1 MTARAGSMPEKNRQ
15 HARCG
20 NGWTLLQTKTNEINP
35 ASAHLITNQQTLDQL
50 VERLSRETV
59 LAFDLEADSL
69 HHYTEKVCLIQVSTE
84 SETCLIDPLAKLDV
98 RALAPIF
105 SNPDIKKI
113 FHGADYDMR
122 SLYRDFG
129 IEVVNLFD
137 TMIASQFLGES
148 EFGLAALLKKRFGV
162 DLDKRF
168 QKADWSKRPLSQEM
182 MEYAMKD
189 TSLLIPLYRQL
200 EAELK
205 TKGRLAWVEEESE
218 LVAGVRAASREGELM
233 CLRFKGANKMKPREL
248 AVLEELLR
256 FRDEKAKAA
265 DVPPFRIL
273 SNDLIRELA
282 EKQPRS
288 NFELVG
294 IHTMSS
300 KLIERLGRGLL
311 QAIATGLAV
320 PQDKLPQVQSHRRP
334 VLDKL
339 QDERV
344 KKLKVWRESKSAQLG
359 LGIGLVANNTL
370 LEALAEP
377 GSPQLALLKRWQR
390 EAFGDELASL
400 IA

>member
-1 MTARAGSMPEKNRQ
+1 MRKWMELLHNDTNGS
-15 HARCG
+15 
-20 NGWTLLQTKTNEINP
+20 NP
-35 ASAHLITNQQTLDQL
+35 AAAHLITDQEKLDQL
-50 VERLSRETV
+50 VERLSQETV

-69 HHYTEKVCLIQVSTE
+69 HHYTEKVCLIQVSSA
-84 SETCLIDPLAKLDV
+84 SETRLIDPLASLDV
-98 RALAPIF
+98 KALAPIF
-105 SNPDIKKI
+105 ANPDIKKI

-129 IEVVNLFD
+129 IEVANLFD

-162 DLDKRF
+162 ELDKRY
-168 QKADWSKRPLSQEM
+168 QKADWSKRPFSPEM

-189 TSLLIPLYRQL
+189 TSLLIELYGQL
-200 EAELK
+200 ESELK
-205 TKGRLAWVEEESE
+205 AKGRLDWVEEESE
-218 LVAGVRAASREGELM
+218 LVAGVRSACREGELM
-233 CLRFKGANKMKPREL
+233 CLRFKGANKMKSREL

-256 FRDEKAKAA
+256 FRDEKARHA

-273 SNDLIRELA
+273 GNDLLRELA

-311 QAIATGLAV
+311 QAVAAGLAV
-320 PQDKLPQVQSHRRP
+320 PQDKLPQMLSGRRP
-334 VLDKL
+334 ILDRL

-344 KKLKVWRESKSAQLG
+344 KMLKVWREAKSAQLG
-359 LGIGLVANNTL
+359 LGVGLVANNTL

-377 GSPQLALLKRWQR
+377 GSPQLTLLKRWQR
-390 EAFGDELASL
+390 EAFGDELAAL
-400 IA
+400 IS

>member
-1 MTARAGSMPEKNRQ
+1 MVTDQK
-15 HARCG
+15 
-20 NGWTLLQTKTNEINP
+20 
-35 ASAHLITNQQTLDQL
+35 TLDQL
-50 VERLSRETV
+50 VERLSLESV

-69 HHYTEKVCLIQVSTE
+69 HHYTEKVCLIQVSSE
-84 SETCLIDPLAKLDV
+84 SETRLIDPLASLDV

-105 SNPDIKKI
+105 ANPAIKKI

-129 IEVVNLFD
+129 IEVANLFD

-162 DLDKRF
+162 ELDKRY
-168 QKADWSKRPLSQEM
+168 QKADWSKRPISPEM

-189 TSLLIPLYRQL
+189 TSLLIELYRQL
-200 EAELK
+200 ESELK
-205 TKGRLAWVEEESE
+205 VKGRLAWVEEESE

-256 FRDEKAKAA
+256 FRDEKARSA

-273 SNDLIRELA
+273 SNDLLRELA

-311 QAIATGLAV
+311 LAVAAGLAV
-320 PQDKLPQVQSHRRP
+320 PQEKLPQMQSGRRP
-334 VLDKL
+334 VLDRL

-344 KKLKVWRESKSAQLG
+344 KKLKVWREAKSAQLG

-377 GSPQLALLKRWQR
+377 GSSQLSLLKRWQQ
-390 EAFGDELASL
+390 EAFGDELAGL

>member
-1 MTARAGSMPEKNRQ
+1 MNKN
-15 HARCG
+15 
-20 NGWTLLQTKTNEINP
+20 NGTNP
-35 ASAHLITNQQTLDQL
+35 AAAHLVTDQQTLNEL
-50 VERLSRETV
+50 VERLSLESV

-69 HHYTEKVCLIQVSTE
+69 HHYTEKVCLIQVSSE
-84 SETCLIDPLAKLDV
+84 SETRLIDPLAPLDV
-98 RALAPIF
+98 KSLAPIF
-105 SNPDIKKI
+105 ANPDIKKI

-129 IEVVNLFD
+129 IEVANLFD

-162 DLDKRF
+162 ELDKRY
-168 QKADWSKRPLSQEM
+168 QKADWSKRPFSQEM

-189 TSLLIPLYRQL
+189 TSLLIELYRQL
-200 EAELK
+200 ESELRF
-205 TKGRLAWVEEESE
+205 KGRLAWVEEESE
-218 LVAGVRAASREGELM
+218 LVAGVRSASREGELM
-233 CLRFKGANKMKPREL
+233 CLRFKGANKMKQREL

-256 FRDEKAKAA
+256 FRDEKARSA

-273 SNDLIRELA
+273 SNDLLRELA

-311 QAIATGLAV
+311 QAVAAGLAL
-320 PQDKLPQVQSHRRP
+320 PQDRLPQMQSGRRP
-334 VLDKL
+334 VLDRL

-344 KKLKVWRESKSAQLG
+344 KRLKVWREAKSAQLG

-377 GSPQLALLKRWQR
+377 GSPQTALLKRWQR
-390 EAFGDELASL
+390 EAFGDELAAL
-400 IA
+400 IV

>member
-1 MTARAGSMPEKNRQ
+1 MQKN
-15 HARCG
+15 
-20 NGWTLLQTKTNEINP
+20 TNVTNP
-35 ASAHLITNQQTLDQL
+35 AAAHLITDQKSLDEL

-69 HHYTEKVCLIQVSTE
+69 HHYTEKVCLIQVSSA
-84 SETCLIDPLAKLDV
+84 SEDRLIDPLAPIDV
-98 RALAPIF
+98 RVLAPIF
-105 SNPDIKKI
+105 ANPAIKKI

-137 TMIASQFLGES
+137 TMVASQFLGES

-162 DLDKRF
+162 ELDKRY
-168 QKADWSKRPLSQEM
+168 QKADWSKRPFSQEM
-182 MEYAMKD
+182 LEYAMKD
-189 TSLLIPLYRQL
+189 TSLLIELYCQL
-200 EAELK
+200 ESELRQ
-205 TKGRLAWVEEESE
+205 KGRLAWVEEESE
-218 LVAGVRAASREGELM
+218 LVAGVRSASREGELM
-233 CLRFKGANKMKPREL
+233 CLRFKSANKMKPREL

-256 FRDEKAKAA
+256 FRDEKARLA

-273 SNDLIRELA
+273 SNDLLRELA

-311 QAIATGLAV
+311 QAVAAGLAT
-320 PQDKLPQVQSHRRP
+320 PQDKLPQMQSGRRP
-334 VLDKL
+334 VLDRV

-344 KKLKVWRESKSAQLG
+344 KRLKVWREAKSAQLG

-377 GSPQLALLKRWQR
+377 GSPQATLLKRWQR

-400 IA
+400 IS

>member
-1 MTARAGSMPEKNRQ
+1 MQ
-15 HARCG
+15 I
-20 NGWTLLQTKTNEINP
+20 KTNGVNP
-35 ASAHLITNQQTLDQL
+35 ASAHLVTNQETLDKL
-50 VERLSRETV
+50 VERLSKESV

-69 HHYTEKVCLIQVSTE
+69 HHYTEKVCLIQVSSAE
-84 SETCLIDPLAKLDV
+84 ETRLIDPLAPLDV

-105 SNPDIKKI
+105 ANPAIKKI

-162 DLDKRF
+162 ELDKRY
-168 QKADWSKRPLSQEM
+168 QKADWSKRPISQEM

-189 TSLLIPLYRQL
+189 TSLLIELYRQL

-205 TKGRLAWVEEESE
+205 VKGRLAWVEEESE
-218 LVAGVRAASREGELM
+218 LVAGVRYASREGELM
-233 CLRFKGANKMKPREL
+233 CLRFKGSNKMKPREL

-256 FRDEKAKAA
+256 FRDEKARAA

-273 SNDLIRELA
+273 SNDLLRELA

-300 KLIERLGRGLL
+300 KLVERLGRGLL
-311 QAIATGLAV
+311 QAVAAGLAL
-320 PQDKLPQVQSHRRP
+320 PQDKLPQVQSGRRP
-334 VLDKL
+334 MLDRL
-339 QDERV
+339 HDERV
-344 KKLKVWRESKSAQLG
+344 KKLKSWRESKASQLG
-359 LGIGLVANNTL
+359 LGVGLVANNTL
-370 LEALAEP
+370 LEALADP
-377 GSPQLALLKRWQR
+377 GTQQLSLLKRWQR
-390 EAFGDELASL
+390 EAFGDELAEL
-400 IA
+400 LAQ

>member
-1 MTARAGSMPEKNRQ
+1 MQNR
-15 HARCG
+15 HKA
-20 NGWTLLQTKTNEINP
+20 TNP
-35 ASAHLITNQQTLDQL
+35 AAAYLITDQKTLDEL
-50 VERLSRETV
+50 VERLAKETV

-69 HHYTEKVCLIQVSTE
+69 HHYTEKVCLIQVS
-84 SETCLIDPLAKLDV
+84 SEQENRLIDPLADLDV
-98 RALAPIF
+98 RVLAPIF
-105 SNPDIKKI
+105 ANPAIKKI

-162 DLDKRF
+162 ELDKRY
-168 QKADWSKRPLSQEM
+168 QKADWSKRPFSPEM
-182 MEYAMKD
+182 LEYAMKD

-200 EAELK
+200 EQELVG
-205 TKGRLAWVEEESE
+205 KGRLTWVEEESE
-218 LVAGVRAASREGELM
+218 LVAGVRSPSREGELM

-248 AVLEELLR
+248 AVLEELLK
-256 FRDEKAKAA
+256 FRDEKARTA

-273 SNDLIRELA
+273 SNDLLRELA
-282 EKQPRS
+282 EKQPRN

-294 IHTMSS
+294 IHSMSS

-311 QAIATGLAV
+311 QAVAAGLAV
-320 PQDKLPQVQSHRRP
+320 PQDKLPQVQQSRRP
-334 VLDKL
+334 VLDRI
-339 QDERV
+339 QDEKV
-344 KKLKVWRESKSAQLG
+344 KRLKVWREAKSAQLG
-359 LGIGLVANNTL
+359 LGVGLVANNTL

-377 GSPQLALLKRWQR
+377 GSSQNALLKRWQR
-390 EAFGDELASL
+390 EAFGDELAAL

>member
-1 MTARAGSMPEKNRQ
+1 MQNR
-15 HARCG
+15 HKA
-20 NGWTLLQTKTNEINP
+20 TNP
-35 ASAHLITNQQTLDQL
+35 AAAYLITDQKTLDEL
-50 VERLSRETV
+50 VERLAKETV

-69 HHYTEKVCLIQVSTE
+69 HHYTEKVCLIQVS
-84 SETCLIDPLAKLDV
+84 SEQENRLIDPLADLDV
-98 RALAPIF
+98 RVLAPIF
-105 SNPDIKKI
+105 ANPAIKKI

-162 DLDKRF
+162 ELDKRY
-168 QKADWSKRPLSQEM
+168 QKADWSKRPFSPEM
-182 MEYAMKD
+182 LEYAMKD

-200 EAELK
+200 EQELVG
-205 TKGRLAWVEEESE
+205 KGRLTWVEEESE
-218 LVAGVRAASREGELM
+218 LVAGVRSPSREGELM

-248 AVLEELLR
+248 AVLEELLK
-256 FRDEKAKAA
+256 FRDEKARTA

-273 SNDLIRELA
+273 SNDLLRELA
-282 EKQPRS
+282 EKQPRN

-294 IHTMSS
+294 IHSMSS

-311 QAIATGLAV
+311 QAVAAGLAV
-320 PQDKLPQVQSHRRP
+320 PQDKLPQVQQSRRP
-334 VLDKL
+334 VLDRI
-339 QDERV
+339 QDEKV
-344 KKLKVWRESKSAQLG
+344 KRLKVWREAKSAQLG
-359 LGIGLVANNTL
+359 LGVGLVANNTL

-377 GSPQLALLKRWQR
+377 GSSQNALLKRWQR

-400 IA
+400 IS

>member
-1 MTARAGSMPEKNRQ
+1 MLKQTEGQSPTA
-15 HARCG
+15 
-20 NGWTLLQTKTNEINP
+20 
-35 ASAHLITNQQTLDQL
+35 AHLVTDQHTLNLL
-50 VERLSRETV
+50 VERLAKESV

-69 HHYTEKVCLIQVSTE
+69 HHYTEKVCLIQVSSP
-84 SETCLIDPLAKLDV
+84 SETRLIDPLAPLDV
-98 RALAPIF
+98 RVLAPIF
-105 SNPDIKKI
+105 ANPEIKKV

-162 DLDKRF
+162 ELDKRY
-168 QKADWSKRPLSQEM
+168 QKADWSKRPLSSEM

-189 TSLLIPLYRQL
+189 TSLLIELYRQL
-200 EAELK
+200 EAELVA
-205 TKGRLAWVEEESE
+205 KGRLAWVEEESE
-218 LVAGVRAASREGELM
+218 LVAKVRYASREGELM
-233 CLRFKGANKMKPREL
+233 CLRFKGANKMKSREL

-256 FRDEKAKAA
+256 FRDEKAKSA

-273 SNDLIRELA
+273 SNDLLRELA

-300 KLIERLGRGLL
+300 KLIERLGRGIL
-311 QAIATGLAV
+311 QAVASGLAL
-320 PQDKLPQVQSHRRP
+320 PADKLPQSQPGRRP
-334 VLDKL
+334 MLDRS
-339 QDERV
+339 QEDRV
-344 KKLKVWRESKSAQLG
+344 KKLKVWREGKAAQLG
-359 LGIGLVANNTL
+359 LGVGLVANNAL

-377 GSPQLALLKRWQR
+377 DSPQLALLKRWQR
-390 EAFGDELASL
+390 EAFGDELAGL
-400 IA
+400 LV

>member
-1 MTARAGSMPEKNRQ
+1 MQIKL
-15 HARCG
+15 
-20 NGWTLLQTKTNEINP
+20 NGVNP
-35 ASAHLITNQQTLDQL
+35 ASAHLVTNQETLDKL
-50 VERLSRETV
+50 VERLSQESV

-69 HHYTEKVCLIQVSTE
+69 HHYTEKVCLIQVSSE
-84 SETCLIDPLAKLDV
+84 SETRLVDPLAPLDV
-98 RALAPIF
+98 KTLAPIF
-105 SNPDIKKI
+105 ANPAIKKI

-162 DLDKRF
+162 ELDKRY

-189 TSLLIPLYRQL
+189 TSLLIELYRQL

-205 TKGRLAWVEEESE
+205 VKGRLSWVEEESE
-218 LVAGVRAASREGELM
+218 LVAGVRSASREGELM

-256 FRDEKAKAA
+256 FRDEKARAA

-273 SNDLIRELA
+273 SNDLLRELA

-311 QAIATGLAV
+311 QAIDTGLA
-320 PQDKLPQVQSHRRP
+320 LPQVQSGRRP
-334 VLDKL
+334 VPDRL

-344 KKLKVWRESKSAQLG
+344 KRLKVWREAKSAQLG
-359 LGIGLVANNTL
+359 LGVGLVANNTL

-377 GSPQLALLKRWQR
+377 GPPQLSLLKRWQR
-390 EAFGDELASL
+390 EAFGDELAAL

>member
-1 MTARAGSMPEKNRQ
+1 LLKQTEGQRPTA
-15 HARCG
+15 
-20 NGWTLLQTKTNEINP
+20 
-35 ASAHLITNQQTLDQL
+35 AHLVTDQHTLNLL
-50 VERLSRETV
+50 VERLAKESV

-69 HHYTEKVCLIQVSTE
+69 HHYTEKVCLIQVSSP
-84 SETCLIDPLAKLDV
+84 SETRLIDPLASLDV
-98 RALAPIF
+98 KVLAPIF
-105 SNPDIKKI
+105 ANPEIKKV

-162 DLDKRF
+162 ELDKRY
-168 QKADWSKRPLSQEM
+168 QKADWSKRPLSTEM

-189 TSLLIPLYRQL
+189 TSLLIELYRQL
-200 EAELK
+200 EAELIA
-205 TKGRLAWVEEESE
+205 KGRLPWVEEESE
-218 LVAGVRAASREGELM
+218 LVARVRYASREGELM

-256 FRDEKAKAA
+256 FRDEKAKSA

-273 SNDLIRELA
+273 SNDLLRELA

-300 KLIERLGRGLL
+300 KLIERLGRGIL
-311 QAIATGLAV
+311 QAVASGLAL
-320 PQDKLPQVQSHRRP
+320 PADKLPQAQPGRRP
-334 VLDKL
+334 MLDRSL
-339 QDERV
+339 EDRV
-344 KKLKVWRESKSAQLG
+344 KKLKLWREGKAAQLG
-359 LGIGLVANNTL
+359 LGVGLVANNAL

-377 GSPQLALLKRWQR
+377 DSAQLALLKRWQR
-390 EAFGDELASL
+390 EAFGDELAAL
-400 IA
+400 LA

>member
-1 MTARAGSMPEKNRQ
+1 MQKRMELLSNKN
-15 HARCG
+15 
-20 NGWTLLQTKTNEINP
+20 TVTTP
-35 ASAHLITNQQTLDQL
+35 AAAYLITDQKSLDEL
-50 VERLSRETV
+50 VERLSRESV

-69 HHYTEKVCLIQVSTE
+69 HHYTEKVCLIQVSSE
-84 SETCLIDPLAKLDV
+84 SENRLIDPLAPLDV

-105 SNPDIKKI
+105 ANPAIKKI

-162 DLDKRF
+162 ELDKRY
-168 QKADWSKRPLSQEM
+168 QKADWSKRPFSQEM
-182 MEYAMKD
+182 LEYAMKD
-189 TSLLIPLYRQL
+189 TSLLIELYGQL
-200 EAELK
+200 ESELRL
-205 TKGRLAWVEEESE
+205 KGRLAWVEEESE
-218 LVAGVRAASREGELM
+218 LVAGVRSPCREGELM
-233 CLRFKGANKMKPREL
+233 CLRFKGANKMKSREL

-256 FRDEKAKAA
+256 FRDEKARLA

-273 SNDLIRELA
+273 SNDLLRELA

-311 QAIATGLAV
+311 QAVAAGLAT
-320 PQDKLPQVQSHRRP
+320 PQDKLPQMQPGRRP
-334 VLDKL
+334 VLDKV

-344 KKLKVWRESKSAQLG
+344 KRLKIWREAKSAQLG

-377 GSPQLALLKRWQR
+377 GSAQMALLKRWQR
-390 EAFGDELASL
+390 EAFGEELVAL
-400 IA
+400 IS

>member
-1 MTARAGSMPEKNRQ
+1 MQNK
-15 HARCG
+15 
-20 NGWTLLQTKTNEINP
+20 TKGTTP
-35 ASAHLITNQQTLDQL
+35 AAAHLVTDQITLDEL
-50 VERLSRETV
+50 VERLSRESV

-69 HHYTEKVCLIQVSTE
+69 HHYTEKVCLIQVSSE
-84 SETCLIDPLAKLDV
+84 SETRLIDPLAPIDAK
-98 RALAPIF
+98 ALAPIF
-105 SNPDIKKI
+105 ANPAIKKI

-162 DLDKRF
+162 ELDKRY
-168 QKADWSKRPLSQEM
+168 QKADWSKRPLSPEM

-189 TSLLIPLYRQL
+189 TSLLIELYGQL
-200 EAELK
+200 ESELRV
-205 TKGRLAWVEEESE
+205 KGRLAWVEEESE
-218 LVAGVRAASREGELM
+218 LVAGVRSASREGELM
-233 CLRFKGANKMKPREL
+233 CLRFKGANKMRPREL

-256 FRDEKAKAA
+256 FRDEKARAA

-273 SNDLIRELA
+273 SNDLLRELA
-282 EKQPRS
+282 EKQPRT

-311 QAIATGLAV
+311 AAVAAGLAV
-320 PQDKLPQVQSHRRP
+320 PQDKLPQAQSGRRP
-334 VLDKL
+334 VLDRAL
-339 QDERV
+339 EERV
-344 KKLKVWRESKSAQLG
+344 KRLKVWREAKSAQLG
-359 LGIGLVANNTL
+359 LGVGLVANNTL

-377 GSPQLALLKRWQR
+377 GSPQTALLKRWQR
-390 EAFGDELASL
+390 EAFGDELGTL
-400 IA
+400 IS

>member
-1 MTARAGSMPEKNRQ
+1 M
-15 HARCG
+15 
-20 NGWTLLQTKTNEINP
+20 QTNINASKP
-35 ASAHLITNQQTLDQL
+35 AEAHLVTDQETLNQL
-50 VERLSRETV
+50 VERLSLESV

-69 HHYTEKVCLIQVSTE
+69 HHYTEKVCLIQVSSA
-84 SETCLIDPLAKLDV
+84 SETRLIDPLASLDV
-98 RALAPIF
+98 KALAPIF
-105 SNPDIKKI
+105 ANPAIKKI

-162 DLDKRF
+162 ELDKRY
-168 QKADWSKRPLSQEM
+168 QKADWSKRPFSQEM

-189 TSLLIPLYRQL
+189 TSLLIELHGQL

-205 TKGRLAWVEEESE
+205 VKGRLAWVEEESE
-218 LVAGVRAASREGELM
+218 LVAGVRSASREGELM

-256 FRDEKAKAA
+256 FRDEKARSA

-273 SNDLIRELA
+273 SNDLLRELA

-311 QAIATGLAV
+311 LAVAAGLAV
-320 PQDKLPQVQSHRRP
+320 PQDKLPQAQSGRRP
-334 VLDKL
+334 LLDRL

-344 KKLKVWRESKSAQLG
+344 KRLKVWRESKSAQLG

-377 GSPQLALLKRWQR
+377 GTPQLALLKRWQR
-390 EAFGDELASL
+390 EAFGEELAGVV
-400 IA
+400 ACEG

>member
-1 MTARAGSMPEKNRQ
+1 
-15 HARCG
+15 
-20 NGWTLLQTKTNEINP
+20 LQNKHKATNP
-35 ASAHLITNQQTLDQL
+35 AAAHLVTDQKTLDEL
-50 VERLSRETV
+50 VERLSKESV

-69 HHYTEKVCLIQVSTE
+69 HHYTEKVCLIQVSSE
-84 SETCLIDPLAKLDV
+84 SENRLIDPLAPIDV
-98 RALAPIF
+98 RVLAPIF
-105 SNPDIKKI
+105 ANPAIKKI

-162 DLDKRF
+162 ELDKRY
-168 QKADWSKRPLSQEM
+168 QKADWSKRPFSQEM
-182 MEYAMKD
+182 LEYAMKD
-189 TSLLIPLYRQL
+189 TSLLIELYRQL
-200 EAELK
+200 EAELLA
-205 TKGRLAWVEEESE
+205 KGRLAWVEEESE
-218 LVAGVRAASREGELM
+218 LVAGVRSPSREGELM

-248 AVLEELLR
+248 AVLEELLK
-256 FRDEKAKAA
+256 FRDEKARIA

-273 SNDLIRELA
+273 SNDLLRELA

-311 QAIATGLAV
+311 QAIANGLAV
-320 PQDKLPQVQSHRRP
+320 PQERLPQVQSSRRP
-334 VLDKL
+334 VLDRL
-339 QDERV
+339 LDEKV
-344 KKLKVWRESKSAQLG
+344 KRLKIWREAKSAQLG
-359 LGIGLVANNTL
+359 LGVGLVANNTL

-377 GSPQLALLKRWQR
+377 GSSQDALLKRWQR

-400 IA
+400 IS

>member
-1 MTARAGSMPEKNRQ
+1 M
-15 HARCG
+15 
-20 NGWTLLQTKTNEINP
+20 KTNGRHNP
-35 ASAHLITNQQTLDQL
+35 ASDLLVTDQSTLNQL
-50 VERLSRETV
+50 VERLSQETV

-69 HHYTEKVCLIQVSTE
+69 HHYAEKVCLIQVSST
-84 SETCLIDPLAKLDV
+84 SETRLIDPLASLDV

-105 SNPDIKKI
+105 ANPAIKKI

-129 IEVVNLFD
+129 IEVVNMFD

-162 DLDKRF
+162 ELDKRY
-168 QKADWSKRPLSQEM
+168 QKADWSKRPLSREM

-189 TSLLIPLYRQL
+189 TSLLIELYRQL
-200 EAELK
+200 ESELK
-205 TKGRLAWVEEESE
+205 AKGRLAWVEEESE
-218 LVAGVRAASREGELM
+218 LVAGVRYASREGELM

-265 DVPPFRIL
+265 DLPPFRIL
-273 SNDLIRELA
+273 GNDLLRELA
-282 EKQPRS
+282 EKQPRN

-311 QAIATGLAV
+311 QAVSAGLAV
-320 PQDKLPQVQSHRRP
+320 PQEKLPQAQPGRRP
-334 VLDKL
+334 VLDRL

-344 KKLKVWRESKSAQLG
+344 KKLKVWREGKAAELG
-359 LGIGLVANNTL
+359 LGVGLVANNTL
-370 LEALAEP
+370 LEALADP
-377 GSPQLALLKRWQR
+377 ASPQLTLLKRWQR
-390 EAFGDELASL
+390 EAFGDELAGL
-400 IA
+400 IG

>member
-1 MTARAGSMPEKNRQ
+1 MQKRME
-15 HARCG
+15 
-20 NGWTLLQTKTNEINP
+20 LLQKRNNVTNS
-35 ASAHLITNQQTLDQL
+35 AAAHLITDQKTLDEL
-50 VERLSRETV
+50 VERLSCESV

-69 HHYTEKVCLIQVSTE
+69 HHYTEKVCLIQVSSA
-84 SETCLIDPLAKLDV
+84 SEDRLIDPLAPIDV
-98 RALAPIF
+98 KVLAPIF
-105 SNPDIKKI
+105 ANPAIKKI

-162 DLDKRF
+162 ELDKRY
-168 QKADWSKRPLSQEM
+168 QKADWSKRPFSQEM
-182 MEYAMKD
+182 LDYAMKD
-189 TSLLIPLYRQL
+189 TSLLIELYRQL
-200 EAELK
+200 EAEL
-205 TKGRLAWVEEESE
+205 TQKGRLAWVEEESE
-218 LVAGVRAASREGELM
+218 LVAGVRSPSREGELM
-233 CLRFKGANKMKPREL
+233 CLRFKGASKMKPREL

-256 FRDEKAKAA
+256 FRDEKARLA

-273 SNDLIRELA
+273 SNDLLRELA
-282 EKQPRS
+282 EKQPRN

-311 QAIATGLAV
+311 QAIANGLAV
-320 PQDKLPQVQSHRRP
+320 PQDKLPQVQSGRRP
-334 VLDKL
+334 VLDRL

-344 KKLKVWRESKSAQLG
+344 KRLKVWREAKSAQLG

-377 GSPQLALLKRWQR
+377 GSQNITLLKRWQR

-400 IA
+400 IS

>member
-1 MTARAGSMPEKNRQ
+1 MQKN
-15 HARCG
+15 
-20 NGWTLLQTKTNEINP
+20 TNVTNP
-35 ASAHLITNQQTLDQL
+35 AAAHLITDQKSLDEL

-69 HHYTEKVCLIQVSTE
+69 HHYTEKVCLIQVSSA
-84 SETCLIDPLAKLDV
+84 SEDRLIDPLAPIDV
-98 RALAPIF
+98 RVLAPIF
-105 SNPDIKKI
+105 ANPAIKKI

-162 DLDKRF
+162 ELDKRY
-168 QKADWSKRPLSQEM
+168 QKADWSKRPFSQEM
-182 MEYAMKD
+182 LEYAMKD
-189 TSLLIPLYRQL
+189 TSLLIELYCQL
-200 EAELK
+200 ESELRQ
-205 TKGRLAWVEEESE
+205 KGRLAWVEEESE
-218 LVAGVRAASREGELM
+218 LVAGVRSASREGELM
-233 CLRFKGANKMKPREL
+233 CLRFKSANKMKPREL

-256 FRDEKAKAA
+256 FRDEKARLA

-273 SNDLIRELA
+273 SNDLLRELA

-311 QAIATGLAV
+311 QAVAAGLAT
-320 PQDKLPQVQSHRRP
+320 PQDKLPQMQSGRRP
-334 VLDKL
+334 VLDRV

-344 KKLKVWRESKSAQLG
+344 KRLKVWREAKSAQLG

-377 GSPQLALLKRWQR
+377 GSPQITLLKRWQR

-400 IA
+400 VS

>member
-1 MTARAGSMPEKNRQ
+1 M
-15 HARCG
+15 
-20 NGWTLLQTKTNEINP
+20 QTNINASKP
-35 ASAHLITNQQTLDQL
+35 AEAHLVTDQETLNQL
-50 VERLSRETV
+50 VERLSLESV

-69 HHYTEKVCLIQVSTE
+69 HHYTEKVCLIQVSSA
-84 SETCLIDPLAKLDV
+84 SETRLIDPLASLDV
-98 RALAPIF
+98 KALAPIF
-105 SNPDIKKI
+105 ANPAIEKI

-162 DLDKRF
+162 ELDKRY
-168 QKADWSKRPLSQEM
+168 QKADWSKRPFSQEM

-189 TSLLIPLYRQL
+189 TSLLIELYGQL

-205 TKGRLAWVEEESE
+205 VKGRLAWVEEESE
-218 LVAGVRAASREGELM
+218 LVAGVRSASREGELM

-256 FRDEKAKAA
+256 FRDEKARSA

-273 SNDLIRELA
+273 SNDLLRELA
-282 EKQPRS
+282 DKQPRS

-311 QAIATGLAV
+311 LAVAAGLAV
-320 PQDKLPQVQSHRRP
+320 PQDKLPQAQSGRRP
-334 VLDKL
+334 LLDRL

-344 KKLKVWRESKSAQLG
+344 KRLKVWRESKSAQLG

-377 GSPQLALLKRWQR
+377 GEPQLALLKRWQR
-390 EAFGDELASL
+390 EAFGEELAGVV
-400 IA
+400 ACEG

>member
-1 MTARAGSMPEKNRQ
+1 
-15 HARCG
+15 
-20 NGWTLLQTKTNEINP
+20 
-35 ASAHLITNQQTLDQL
+35 
-50 VERLSRETV
+50 VERLSQESV

-69 HHYTEKVCLIQVSTE
+69 HHYTEKVCLIQVSSE
-84 SETCLIDPLAKLDV
+84 SETRLIDPLAPLDV

-105 SNPDIKKI
+105 SNPGIKKI

-162 DLDKRF
+162 ELDKRY

-189 TSLLIPLYRQL
+189 TSLLIELYRQL
-200 EAELK
+200 EAELEV
-205 TKGRLAWVEEESE
+205 KGRLAWVEEESE
-218 LVAGVRAASREGELM
+218 LVAGVRSASREGELM
-233 CLRFKGANKMKPREL
+233 CLRFKGASKMKPREL

-256 FRDEKAKAA
+256 FRDDKARQA

-273 SNDLIRELA
+273 SNDLLRELA

-311 QAIATGLAV
+311 QAVAAGLAL
-320 PQDKLPQVQSHRRP
+320 PQDKLPQVQGGRRP
-334 VLDKL
+334 VLDRL

-344 KKLKVWRESKSAQLG
+344 KRLKVWREAKSAQLG
-359 LGIGLVANNTL
+359 LGVGLVANNAL

-377 GSPQLALLKRWQR
+377 GSPQLSLLKRWQR
-390 EAFGDELASL
+390 EAFGDE
-400 IA
+400 IAALVS

>member
-1 MTARAGSMPEKNRQ
+1 LQKNNDG
-15 HARCG
+15 A
-20 NGWTLLQTKTNEINP
+20 TP
-35 ASAHLITNQQTLDQL
+35 AAAHLVTDQQTLDQL
-50 VERLSRETV
+50 VERLSKETV

-84 SETCLIDPLAKLDV
+84 TETRLIDPLAPIDV

-105 SNPDIKKI
+105 ANPAIKKV

-129 IEVVNLFD
+129 IEVSNLFD

-162 DLDKRF
+162 ELDKRY
-168 QKADWSKRPLSQEM
+168 QKADWSKRPLSPEM

-189 TSLLIPLYRQL
+189 TSLLINLYRQL
-200 EAELK
+200 EAELQA
-205 TKGRLAWVEEESE
+205 KGRLAWVEEESE
-218 LVAGVRAASREGELM
+218 LVAGVRYANREGDLM

-265 DVPPFRIL
+265 DLPPFRIL

-311 QAIATGLAV
+311 QAIAAGLAV
-320 PQDKLPQVQSHRRP
+320 PQNKLPQVQSGRRP

-344 KKLKVWRESKSAQLG
+344 KRLKVWREAKSAELG
-359 LGIGLVANNTL
+359 LGVGLVANNTL

-377 GSPQLALLKRWQR
+377 GAAQSALLKRWQR
-390 EAFGDELASL
+390 EAFGDELAEL
-400 IA
+400 TK

>member
-1 MTARAGSMPEKNRQ
+1 
-15 HARCG
+15 
-20 NGWTLLQTKTNEINP
+20 LQTNINASKP
-35 ASAHLITNQQTLDQL
+35 AEAHLVTDQETLNQL
-50 VERLSRETV
+50 VERLSLESV

-69 HHYTEKVCLIQVSTE
+69 HHYTEKVCLIQVSSA
-84 SETCLIDPLAKLDV
+84 SETRLIDPLASLDV
-98 RALAPIF
+98 KALAPIF
-105 SNPDIKKI
+105 ANPAIKKI

-162 DLDKRF
+162 ELDKRY
-168 QKADWSKRPLSQEM
+168 QKADWSKRPFSQEM

-189 TSLLIPLYRQL
+189 TSLLIELHGQL

-205 TKGRLAWVEEESE
+205 VKGRLAWVEEESE
-218 LVAGVRAASREGELM
+218 LVAGVRSASREGELM

-256 FRDEKAKAA
+256 FRDEKARSA

-273 SNDLIRELA
+273 SNDLLRELA

-311 QAIATGLAV
+311 LAVAAGLAV
-320 PQDKLPQVQSHRRP
+320 PQDKLPQAQSGRRP
-334 VLDKL
+334 LLDRL

-344 KKLKVWRESKSAQLG
+344 KRLKVWRESKSAQLG

-377 GSPQLALLKRWQR
+377 GTPQLALLKRWQR
-390 EAFGDELASL
+390 EAFGEELAGVV
-400 IA
+400 ACEG

>member
-1 MTARAGSMPEKNRQ
+1 MQKPSDGTKPTA
-15 HARCG
+15 
-20 NGWTLLQTKTNEINP
+20 
-35 ASAHLITNQQTLDQL
+35 AHLVIDQNTLNLL
-50 VERLSRETV
+50 VERLSQETV

-69 HHYTEKVCLIQVSTE
+69 HHYTEKVCLIQVSSA
-84 SETCLIDPLAKLDV
+84 SETRLIDPLAQLDV
-98 RALAPIF
+98 RVLAPIF
-105 SNPDIKKI
+105 ANPAIKKI

-129 IEVVNLFD
+129 IEVSNLFD

-162 DLDKRF
+162 ELDKRY
-168 QKADWSKRPLSQEM
+168 QKADWSKRPLSTEM

-189 TSLLIPLYRQL
+189 TSLLIELYQQL
-200 EAELK
+200 EAELVA
-205 TKGRLAWVEEESE
+205 KGRLAWAEEESE
-218 LVAGVRAASREGELM
+218 LVARVRYASREGELM

-256 FRDEKAKAA
+256 FRDEKAKSA

-273 SNDLIRELA
+273 GNDLLRELA

-300 KLIERLGRGLL
+300 KLIDRLGRGIL
-311 QAIATGLAV
+311 QAVAAGLAL
-320 PQDKLPQVQSHRRP
+320 PQDKLPQAQSGRRP
-334 VLDKL
+334 MLDRTL
-339 QDERV
+339 DDRV
-344 KKLKVWRESKSAQLG
+344 KKLKAWREIKAAQLG
-359 LGIGLVANNTL
+359 LGVGLVANNTL

-377 GSPQLALLKRWQR
+377 TSPQLALLKRWQR

>member
-1 MTARAGSMPEKNRQ
+1 MHNDTKGS
-15 HARCG
+15 
-20 NGWTLLQTKTNEINP
+20 NP
-35 ASAHLITNQQTLDQL
+35 AAAHLITDQENLNRL
-50 VERLSRETV
+50 VERLSEESV

-69 HHYTEKVCLIQVSTE
+69 HHYTEKVCLIQVSSP
-84 SETCLIDPLAKLDV
+84 SETRLIDPLSALDV

-105 SNPDIKKI
+105 ANPAVKKI

-129 IEVVNLFD
+129 ITVVNLFD

-162 DLDKRF
+162 ELDKRY
-168 QKADWSKRPLSQEM
+168 QKADWSKRPLSPEM

-189 TSLLIPLYRQL
+189 TSLLISLYGQL

-205 TKGRLAWVEEESE
+205 VKGRLAWVEEESE
-218 LVAGVRAASREGELM
+218 LVAGVRASSREGELM

-256 FRDEKAKAA
+256 FRDEKARAA
-265 DVPPFRIL
+265 DVPPFKVL
-273 SNDLIRELA
+273 GNDLLRELA

-311 QAIATGLAV
+311 QAVAAGLAL
-320 PQDKLPQVQSHRRP
+320 PQDKLPQAQSGRRP
-334 VLDKL
+334 VLDRL

-344 KKLKVWRESKSAQLG
+344 KRLKVWREAKSAQLG
-359 LGIGLVANNTL
+359 LGVGLVANNTL

-377 GSPQLALLKRWQR
+377 GASQATLLKRWQC
-390 EAFGDELASL
+390 EAFGDELAGM
-400 IA
+400 IE

>member
-1 MTARAGSMPEKNRQ
+1 MKQTEGQSPTA
-15 HARCG
+15 
-20 NGWTLLQTKTNEINP
+20 
-35 ASAHLITNQQTLDQL
+35 AHLVTDQHTLNLL
-50 VERLSRETV
+50 VERLAKESV

-69 HHYTEKVCLIQVSTE
+69 HHYTEKVCLIQVSSP
-84 SETCLIDPLAKLDV
+84 SETRLIDPLAPLDV
-98 RALAPIF
+98 RVLAPIF
-105 SNPDIKKI
+105 ANPEIKKV

-162 DLDKRF
+162 ELDKRY
-168 QKADWSKRPLSQEM
+168 QKADWSKRPLSSEM

-189 TSLLIPLYRQL
+189 TSLLIELYRQL
-200 EAELK
+200 EAELVA
-205 TKGRLAWVEEESE
+205 KGRLAWVEEESE
-218 LVAGVRAASREGELM
+218 LVAKVRYASREGELM
-233 CLRFKGANKMKPREL
+233 CLRFKGANKMKSREL

-256 FRDEKAKAA
+256 FRDEKAKSA

-273 SNDLIRELA
+273 SNDLLRELA

-300 KLIERLGRGLL
+300 KLIERLGRGIL
-311 QAIATGLAV
+311 QAVASGLAL
-320 PQDKLPQVQSHRRP
+320 PADKLPQSQPGRRP
-334 VLDKL
+334 MLDRS
-339 QDERV
+339 QEDRV
-344 KKLKVWRESKSAQLG
+344 KKLKVWREGKAAQLG
-359 LGIGLVANNTL
+359 LGVGLVANNAL

-377 GSPQLALLKRWQR
+377 DSPQLALLKRWQR
-390 EAFGDELASL
+390 EAFGDELAGL
-400 IA
+400 LV

>member
-1 MTARAGSMPEKNRQ
+1 MQNKANV
-15 HARCG
+15 
-20 NGWTLLQTKTNEINP
+20 TN
-35 ASAHLITNQQTLDQL
+35 SAAAYLVTDQKTLDDL
-50 VERLSRETV
+50 VERLSRESI

-69 HHYTEKVCLIQVSTE
+69 HHYTEKVCLIQVSSA
-84 SETCLIDPLAKLDV
+84 SETRLIDPLAPIDV

-105 SNPDIKKI
+105 ANPAIKKI

-122 SLYRDFG
+122 SLHRDFG

-162 DLDKRF
+162 ELDKRF
-168 QKADWSKRPLSQEM
+168 QKADWSKRPFTEEM
-182 MEYAMKD
+182 LEYAMKD
-189 TSLLIPLYRQL
+189 TSLLIELYGQL

-205 TKGRLAWVEEESE
+205 QKGRLAWVEEESE
-218 LVAGVRAASREGELM
+218 LVAGVRSLSREGELM

-248 AVLEELLR
+248 AVLEELLK
-256 FRDEKAKAA
+256 FRDEKARAA

-273 SNDLIRELA
+273 SNDLLRELA
-282 EKQPRS
+282 EKQPKN

-300 KLIERLGRGLL
+300 KLIERLGRGIL
-311 QAIATGLAV
+311 QAVAKGLAV
-320 PQDKLPQVQSHRRP
+320 PQEKLPHVQPSRRP
-334 VLDKL
+334 MLDKI

-344 KKLKVWRESKSAQLG
+344 KRLKVWREAKSAQLG
-359 LGIGLVANNTL
+359 LGVGLVANNTL

-377 GSPQLALLKRWQR
+377 GSSQIGLLKKWQR
-390 EAFGDELASL
+390 EAFGDELEGL
-400 IA
+400 IS

>member
-1 MTARAGSMPEKNRQ
+1 MQNR
-15 HARCG
+15 HNA
-20 NGWTLLQTKTNEINP
+20 TNP
-35 ASAHLITNQQTLDQL
+35 AAAYLITDQKTLDEL
-50 VERLSRETV
+50 VERLAKETV

-69 HHYTEKVCLIQVSTE
+69 HHYTEKVCLIQVS
-84 SETCLIDPLAKLDV
+84 SEQENRLIDPLADLDV
-98 RALAPIF
+98 RVLAPIF
-105 SNPDIKKI
+105 ANPAIKKI

-162 DLDKRF
+162 ELDKRY
-168 QKADWSKRPLSQEM
+168 QKADWSKRPFSPEM
-182 MEYAMKD
+182 LEYAMKD

-200 EAELK
+200 EKELVG
-205 TKGRLAWVEEESE
+205 KGRLTWVEEESE
-218 LVAGVRAASREGELM
+218 LVAGVRSPSREGELM

-248 AVLEELLR
+248 AVLEELLK
-256 FRDEKAKAA
+256 FRDEKARTA

-273 SNDLIRELA
+273 SNDLLRELA
-282 EKQPRS
+282 EKQPRN

-294 IHTMSS
+294 IHSMSS

-311 QAIATGLAV
+311 QAVAAGLAV
-320 PQDKLPQVQSHRRP
+320 PQDKLPQVQQSRRP
-334 VLDKL
+334 VLDRI
-339 QDERV
+339 QDEKV
-344 KKLKVWRESKSAQLG
+344 KRLKVWREAKSAQLG
-359 LGIGLVANNTL
+359 LGVGLVANNTL

-377 GSPQLALLKRWQR
+377 GSSQNALLKRWQR

-400 IA
+400 IS

>member
-1 MTARAGSMPEKNRQ
+1 LPKITDEPTPVA
-15 HARCG
+15 
-20 NGWTLLQTKTNEINP
+20 
-35 ASAHLITNQQTLDQL
+35 AHLVTDQSTLNLL

-69 HHYTEKVCLIQVSTE
+69 HHYTEKVCLLQVSSE
-84 SETCLIDPLAKLDV
+84 SESKLIDPLASLDMAV
-98 RALAPIF
+98 LAPIF
-105 SNPDIKKI
+105 ANPAIKKI

-162 DLDKRF
+162 ELDKRY
-168 QKADWSKRPLSQEM
+168 QKADWSKRPFSNEM

-189 TSLLIPLYRQL
+189 TSLLIELYRQL
-200 EAELK
+200 EAELIA
-205 TKGRLAWVEEESE
+205 KGRLAWVDEESE
-218 LVAGVRAASREGELM
+218 LVAGVRSASREGELM

-256 FRDEKAKAA
+256 FRDEKARSA

-273 SNDLIRELA
+273 GNDLLREIA

-288 NFELVG
+288 NSELVG
-294 IHTMSS
+294 IHTMSA

-311 QAIATGLAV
+311 LAVAAGLAV
-320 PQDKLPQVQSHRRP
+320 PQDKLPQMPSGRRP
-334 VLDKL
+334 ILDRI
-339 QDERV
+339 QEERV
-344 KKLKVWRESKSAQLG
+344 KKLKVWREAKSAQLK
-359 LGIGLVANNTL
+359 LGVGLVANNTL

-377 GSPQLALLKRWQR
+377 GPPQLTLLKRWQR
-390 EAFGDELASL
+390 EAFGEEIAEL

>member
-1 MTARAGSMPEKNRQ
+1 LQKPTEGQHPTA
-15 HARCG
+15 
-20 NGWTLLQTKTNEINP
+20 
-35 ASAHLITNQQTLDQL
+35 AHLVTDQHTLNLL

-69 HHYTEKVCLIQVSTE
+69 HHYTEKVCLIQVSSH
-84 SETCLIDPLAKLDV
+84 SETRLIDPLAQLDV
-98 RALAPIF
+98 RVLAPIF
-105 SNPDIKKI
+105 ANPAIKKI

-129 IEVVNLFD
+129 IEVANLFD

-162 DLDKRF
+162 ELDKRY
-168 QKADWSKRPLSQEM
+168 QKADWSKRPLTTEM

-189 TSLLIPLYRQL
+189 TSLLIELHQQL
-200 EAELK
+200 EAELIA
-205 TKGRLAWVEEESE
+205 KGRLAWVEEESE
-218 LVAGVRAASREGELM
+218 LVAGVRYSSREGELM

-256 FRDEKAKAA
+256 FRDEKAKSA

-273 SNDLIRELA
+273 SNDLLRELA

-294 IHTMSS
+294 ISAMSS
-300 KLIERLGRGLL
+300 KLIDRLGRGVL
-311 QAIATGLAV
+311 QAVAAGLAL
-320 PQDKLPQVQSHRRP
+320 PQDKLPQAQPGRRP
-334 VLDKL
+334 VLDRNL
-339 QDERV
+339 EDRV
-344 KKLKVWRESKSAQLG
+344 RKLKLWRETKSAQLG
-359 LGIGLVANNTL
+359 LGVGLVANNTL

-377 GSPQLALLKRWQR
+377 GSQQLSLLKRWQR
-390 EAFGDELASL
+390 EAFGDELAGVL
-400 IA
+400 AE